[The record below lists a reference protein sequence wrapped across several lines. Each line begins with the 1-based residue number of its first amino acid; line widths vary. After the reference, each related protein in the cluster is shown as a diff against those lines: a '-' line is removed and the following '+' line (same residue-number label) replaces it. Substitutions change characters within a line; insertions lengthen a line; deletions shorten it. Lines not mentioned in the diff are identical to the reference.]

1 MTGTD
6 REAPDAF
13 KNRRKSGRPGRDL
26 EGPDPLN
33 TPMTLEEEERMG
45 LKQILDRYR
54 QIQRPVKTWEQMRE
68 ELIVRLLLGRP
79 TLTREKAAKQ
89 IDAF

>member
-1 MTGTD
+1 MHLKTD
-6 REAPDAF
+6 GSLDGLDEIW
-13 KNRRKSGRPGRDL
+13 K
-26 EGPDPLN
+26 EPDPFN

-79 TLTREKAAKQ
+79 TLTREKAAEQ

>member
-1 MTGTD
+1 
-6 REAPDAF
+6 
-13 KNRRKSGRPGRDL
+13 
-26 EGPDPLN
+26 
-33 TPMTLEEEERMG
+33 MG

-79 TLTREKAAKQ
+79 TLTREKAAEQ

>member
-1 MTGTD
+1 MHLKTD
-6 REAPDAF
+6 GSLDGLDEIW
-13 KNRRKSGRPGRDL
+13 K
-26 EGPDPLN
+26 EPDPFN
-33 TPMTLEEEERMG
+33 TPMTLEEEERTG

-68 ELIVRLLLGRP
+68 ELIVRLLLSRP
-79 TLTREKAAKQ
+79 TLTREKAAEQ

>member
-1 MTGTD
+1 MHLKTD
-6 REAPDAF
+6 GSLDGLDEIW
-13 KNRRKSGRPGRDL
+13 K
-26 EGPDPLN
+26 EPDPLN
-33 TPMTLEEEERMG
+33 TPMTLEDEERMG

>member
-1 MTGTD
+1 MG
-6 REAPDAF
+6 
-13 KNRRKSGRPGRDL
+13 NLVRKRQHKDLILSLITPIIWILPLPAALVHQSGLRACLERD
-26 EGPDPLN
+26 G
-33 TPMTLEEEERMG
+33 G
-45 LKQILDRYR
+45 HLDRYR

-79 TLTREKAAKQ
+79 TPTREKAAEQ